1 MTRPAGVTESQRL
14 GILKS
19 AFLNQS
25 SGRSPSP
32 PLSKDNESPPIHLKS
47 TANSTNYNDASH
59 LNIQRL

>member
-32 PLSKDNESPPIHLKS
+32 PLSKTDESPPVHLKS
-47 TANSTNYNDASH
+47 TSNSTDRNDASY